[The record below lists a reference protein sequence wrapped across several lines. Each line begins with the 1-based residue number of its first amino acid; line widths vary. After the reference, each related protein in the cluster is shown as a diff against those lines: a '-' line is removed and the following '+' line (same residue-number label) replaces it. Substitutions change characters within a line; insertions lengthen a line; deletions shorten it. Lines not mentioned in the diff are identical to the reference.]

1 MVGSYSIL
9 AIPTKIKW
17 NAHSIFAAGQAIV
30 SAQEKDKKTPVV
42 TKSMHFQSTYTP
54 HLQRLSNLR
63 PFGIQFND
71 CRRAFLWKQAM
82 SYGHW
87 LLWQG
92 ELHRGGLA
100 GF

>member
-30 SAQEKDKKTPVV
+30 SAQA
-42 TKSMHFQSTYTP
+42 KSMHFQSTYTP